1 MFQLDNVLLKDFAAW
16 KMEND
21 QMFHMFQENE
31 NVIYERLEPVYKV
44 VDHLYSQVCEG
55 KELDEDTETIF
66 QVGFTYLHSQFEVI
80 KIYYETLFQSVC
92 DDFIDYSEML
102 LYLLYIFDIKN
113 DLENHGYKSEIDE
126 LNDLEANIENM
137 IIERRKDDVF
147 IKTQMNVVL
156 EEIFKDVDYEYVSI
170 IDIYVE
176 IAETLG
182 IFLYEEEELVIGKEI

>member
-21 QMFHMFQENE
+21 QIFHKFQENE
-31 NVIYERLEPVYKV
+31 NIIYERLEPVYKV
-44 VDHLYSQVCEG
+44 IDYLYNQVCEG
-55 KELDEDTETIF
+55 EELDEDTETIF

-80 KIYYETLFQSVC
+80 KIYYETLFQSAC
-92 DDFIDYSEML
+92 EDFIDYSEML

-113 DLENHGYKSEIDE
+113 DLENHGYKSEIEE

-137 IIERRKDDVF
+137 IIERRKDDLY
-147 IKTQMNVVL
+147 IKTQMNNVL
-156 EEIFKDVDYEYVSI
+156 EEVFKDVDYEYVSI
-170 IDIYVE
+170 IDIFVE

-182 IFLYEEEELVIGKEI
+182 IFIYEEEELIIGKEI